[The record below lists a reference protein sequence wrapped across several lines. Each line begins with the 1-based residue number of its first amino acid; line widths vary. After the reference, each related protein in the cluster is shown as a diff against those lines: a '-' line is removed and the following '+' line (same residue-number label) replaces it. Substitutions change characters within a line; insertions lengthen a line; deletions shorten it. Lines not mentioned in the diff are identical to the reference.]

1 MKRFLT
7 LMLILLA
14 VLTAC
19 GGDGGFQQGRELRR
33 MSRALGLDLSAGT
46 LARYED
52 SHGGFHGDGLTTAEV
67 EIGGLA
73 GRLADIPGWRPLPLS
88 ENGAK
93 ALELI
98 GGAEGTE
105 EGFYYLYD
113 RHSQSQDPFDDS
125 ELHQRGSWNFTIAVY
140 DSKNE
145 RLYYYKFDT

>member
-19 GGDGGFQQGRELRR
+19 GGDGNLREGRELRQ
-33 MSRALGLDLSAGT
+33 MSRALGLDLSAGV

-52 SHGGFHGDGLTTAEV
+52 SHGGFLGDGLTAAEV
-67 EIGGLA
+67 EIGGLD
-73 GRLADIPGWRPLPLS
+73 GRLGDLPGWRPLPLS
-88 ENGAK
+88 ENGAE
-93 ALELI
+93 ALELV
-98 GGAEGTE
+98 GGPEGVE

-125 ELHQRGSWNFTIAVY
+125 DLHQRFSWNFTIAVY
-140 DSKNE
+140 DSRNE
-145 RLYYYKFDT
+145 RLYYYEFDT